1 MWDAPPLKVLQ
12 QALASPS
19 EPVGKRMRAAYFLR
33 QAYENNQNQS
43 VVVETLGQGLLE
55 KEHGSLMRHEFGYV
69 MGQLRDERVRFLPS
83 SVINTSVFWQKWYSF
98 LLITSAFCFD

>member
-69 MGQLRDERVRFLPS
+69 MGQLRDERVRFLDS
-83 SVINTSVFWQKWYSF
+83 SVIHVHAVRKGHSF
-98 LLITSAFCFD
+98 LLIISAFF